1 MRKERVEVKK
11 LGINGE
17 GIGYI
22 HKKICFIPNAL
33 PGEVVD
39 IEILQETRQFMK
51 AKVLSY
57 VKKSADRQLSL
68 CKESANCQGC
78 ALTTLQ
84 YSQQLVYK
92 RHVLKDALK
101 KYTQFDVEHLPIEKT
116 VAAPVTDHYRQVVSL
131 PITYLKGK
139 IYAGIFQRET
149 KYLTL
154 MNQCPMQ
161 DTLINECI
169 QKVEDIL
176 NAHHVRDY
184 NDKVKKGLRFMRMRN
199 IDGQIQ
205 ILFVTGQDGIKNE
218 VVEEI
223 SRIPAVKSIWYTINT
238 TRYQQF
244 EMQGYKKVYGQSI
257 LPFSCFDQQY
267 LYSVKSEFPVFPQM
281 EQKKMEMIASMLS
294 PGSQILSLNC
304 GIGLLELS
312 LKQNIVAVDE
322 KNYHI
327 KDAKDNAKF
336 LGKNHIQW
344 ICQNVNEA
352 TINQCKK
359 QRFDEVIVRS
369 SQLSD
374 AFKQSFILS
383 KVKHIVYVSDHPSSL
398 AKDLE
403 ELDKYYQIE
412 RIIPIDTYPYSAK
425 FDTIVS
431 LVRK

>member
-1 MRKERVEVKK
+1 M
-11 LGINGE
+11 
-17 GIGYI
+17 
-22 HKKICFIPNAL
+22 

-84 YSQQLVYK
+84 YRQQLVYK

-205 ILFVTGQDGIKNE
+205 VLFVTGQDGMKQE
-218 VVEEI
+218 VINDI
-223 SRIPAVKSIWYTINT
+223 SQIPEVKSIWYTINT

-304 GIGLLELS
+304 GID
-312 LKQNIVAVDE
+312 I
-322 KNYHI
+322 
-327 KDAKDNAKF
+327 
-336 LGKNHIQW
+336 
-344 ICQNVNEA
+344 
-352 TINQCKK
+352 
-359 QRFDEVIVRS
+359 
-369 SQLSD
+369 
-374 AFKQSFILS
+374 
-383 KVKHIVYVSDHPSSL
+383 
-398 AKDLE
+398 
-403 ELDKYYQIE
+403 
-412 RIIPIDTYPYSAK
+412 
-425 FDTIVS
+425 
-431 LVRK
+431 